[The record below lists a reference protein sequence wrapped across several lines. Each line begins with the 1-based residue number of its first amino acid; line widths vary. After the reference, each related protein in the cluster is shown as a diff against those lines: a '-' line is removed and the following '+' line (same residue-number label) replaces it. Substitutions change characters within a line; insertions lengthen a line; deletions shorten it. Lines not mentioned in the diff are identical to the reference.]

1 MNGIRDIINKI
12 VEDFISLSTQMP
24 RLDSTNGD
32 FLNEIK
38 DQFLLM
44 GQFQNVTN
52 NLNEI
57 EQATNNFLQ
66 QYDDKKFLWEEELVE
81 SF

>member
-1 MNGIRDIINKI
+1 
-12 VEDFISLSTQMP
+12 MP

>member
-1 MNGIRDIINKI
+1 MFFEPSIVCNERFNGIRDIINKI
-12 VEDFISLSTQMP
+12 VEDFISLATQMP

-38 DQFLLM
+38 DQFQLM

-57 EQATNNFLQ
+57 EQATDNFLQ
-66 QYDDKKFLWEEELVE
+66 
-81 SF
+81 

>member
-1 MNGIRDIINKI
+1 VFFEPSIVCNERLNGIRDIINKI

-44 GQFQNVTN
+44 GQF
-52 NLNEI
+52 
-57 EQATNNFLQ
+57 
-66 QYDDKKFLWEEELVE
+66 
-81 SF
+81 